1 MCGADIARRTRYAT
15 MRTSLSMRRDVDGT
29 RASSLRAQR
38 CVGASCSV
46 SACIM
51 QQAAGSERLPCR
63 AGFIPSPLGRSFRP
77 RPSRALLLLLQIYI
91 GQELLS
97 YFFESVPTPRH
108 RCTRHVVGCLRCAVQ
123 RCRARVAC
131 RTVPARGVRRRRPRL
146 TAVRTHLIR
155 ISPSGPSLARHRHR
169 PGAKCA
175 RHESVGRGSLLLT
188 ARHGTDLGTDLAPET
203 APPTCSATLTPTVAE
218 MCRDGWGCCF
228 K

>member
-1 MCGADIARRTRYAT
+1 
-15 MRTSLSMRRDVDGT
+15 
-29 RASSLRAQR
+29 
-38 CVGASCSV
+38 
-46 SACIM
+46 
-51 QQAAGSERLPCR
+51 
-63 AGFIPSPLGRSFRP
+63 
-77 RPSRALLLLLQIYI
+77 LLLQIYI

-97 YFFESVPTPRH
+97 YFFESVPTPRL

-188 ARHGTDLGTDLAPET
+188 ARHGTARILARILHLKRRLRRARRPSRRRWLR
-203 APPTCSATLTPTVAE
+203 CAE
-218 MCRDGWGCCF
+218 MDGAVALSRWHRRGASGI
-228 K
+228 